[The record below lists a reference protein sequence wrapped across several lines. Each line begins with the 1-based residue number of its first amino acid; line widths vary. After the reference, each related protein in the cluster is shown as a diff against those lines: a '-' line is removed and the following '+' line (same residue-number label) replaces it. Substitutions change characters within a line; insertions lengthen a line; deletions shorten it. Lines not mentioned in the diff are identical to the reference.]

1 MYLPPLLP
9 SIAVPASEQFCL
21 PPTPISLRFL
31 PDPLREARALQKP
44 PLPRRLLPSML
55 LPRRALHREPISP
68 GLLIR
73 PRSPLRRLATRCIR
87 LPCRLRVASSLGRTV
102 APTGTAPP
110 TVHHGFGPHETPRPS
125 ARRANTPQR
134 APRPWIPLVAA
145 KPPAPAPSPVPTVLI
160 PSGGDRADPVKTPLS
175 ILPSPRASRPPQ

>member
-73 PRSPLRRLATRCIR
+73 PRSPLRRLATRRIR
-87 LPCRLRVASSLGRTV
+87 LPYRLRVASPLGHADEQSHPLALRRLLFIMV
-102 APTGTAPP
+102 SGPTRPLVHPPGVLTPRSEPHGRGYLWSPLSPLLLPPRLSRRYSFPPAATAP
-110 TVHHGFGPHETPRPS
+110 
-125 ARRANTPQR
+125 
-134 APRPWIPLVAA
+134 
-145 KPPAPAPSPVPTVLI
+145 
-160 PSGGDRADPVKTPLS
+160 
-175 ILPSPRASRPPQ
+175 IL